1 VSIAQVTVLIVG
13 ILGTKRFVQNFSNI
27 IFLGASQTAKKIVRY
42 L

>member
-1 VSIAQVTVLIVG
+1 VELLLDIKSLHKIPKT
-13 ILGTKRFVQNFSNI
+13 S